1 MTLFI
6 NLKRIGYI
14 CLGICLFILIPA
26 YFFAIIEQWSYL
38 GKFSFCSYSLLIGPF
53 SDAIYFSIISLTKV
67 GFGDY
72 VPRTHPPDRYADYI
86 HDNHKC
92 LKGSIATLK

>member
-1 MTLFI
+1 MLTGL
-6 NLKRIGYI
+6 
-14 CLGICLFILIPA
+14 
-26 YFFAIIEQWSYL
+26 
-38 GKFSFCSYSLLIGPF
+38 SLVHLLF

-92 LKGSIATLK
+92 LKGSTVTKIPILTRLKQSHYWTQ